1 MIKMNK
7 ETAVIYARV
16 STEDQD
22 YDRQIIELKAYAKA
36 LNFDVVAIAAEKLSG
51 AKQAVDRPELDA
63 LLQKVRAEEVK
74 HILVWDLSRLS
85 RNVADT
91 LAIVEVLNKNCCCLH
106 IKDLNIKTLDK
117 DCKPDAMAQMFIT
130 MLAAVAAMERKN
142 IRSRMESGYKHHLAT
157 GGKVGRSIGYKKP
170 IESLKYF
177 SEIKRNLKA
186 SLSLRSVQAVM
197 EKQGKAVSLGT
208 IVKVKQYLKEN
219 KLIA

>member
-22 YDRQIIELKAYAKA
+22 YDRQITELKAYAKA
-36 LNFDVVAIAAEKLSG
+36 LNFEVVAIAAEKLSG
-51 AKQAVDRPELDA
+51 AKQAVDRPELDT
-63 LLQKVRAEEVK
+63 LLVKVKAEEVK

-91 LAIVEVLNKNCCCLH
+91 LAIVEVLNQSCCCLH

-157 GGKVGRSIGYKKP
+157 GGKVGRTIGYKKP
-170 IESLKYF
+170 MDQIQYF
-177 SEIKRNLKA
+177 ADIKRNLIA
-186 SLSLRSVQAVM
+186 GLSLRKVKGALLEQ
-197 EKQGKAVSLGT
+197 KKKVSLGT
-208 IVKVKQYLKEN
+208 IVKVQQYLSKE
-219 KLIA
+219 KSQ